1 MSETEA
7 PGERGGRG
15 AARHQVAPHLAA
27 RPGVRGDT
35 EGFLRWA
42 FQRWRRAQI
51 CHADALSVR
60 RIASMRVPARAR
72 RDFYI
77 PCRPSCVILFVVDLP
92 LCSRSHV
99 MFRCLAPNRHATQ
112 HGHVQGTQVGHWHQE
127 GAGRATG
134 YKERK
139 MRSAGCCGREVRG
152 ELCSPCAR
160 CAGCRCVHCVR
171 IGLAARIMLCNA
183 AERV

>member
-1 MSETEA
+1 MIHH
-7 PGERGGRG
+7 
-15 AARHQVAPHLAA
+15 RHQAIYAGLS
-27 RPGVRGDT
+27 
-35 EGFLRWA
+35 
-42 FQRWRRAQI
+42 QRWRRAQI

-72 RDFYI
+72 CDFYI
-77 PCRPSCVILFVVDLP
+77 PCRPSCVILFIVDLP

-112 HGHVQGTQVGHWHQE
+112 YGHVQGTQVGHWHQE

-160 CAGCRCVHCVR
+160 CAGCRCVRCMRDAHWPVCTHYMYAVQCSRASLTILLRSRVR
-171 IGLAARIMLCNA
+171 RCGRW
-183 AERV
+183 